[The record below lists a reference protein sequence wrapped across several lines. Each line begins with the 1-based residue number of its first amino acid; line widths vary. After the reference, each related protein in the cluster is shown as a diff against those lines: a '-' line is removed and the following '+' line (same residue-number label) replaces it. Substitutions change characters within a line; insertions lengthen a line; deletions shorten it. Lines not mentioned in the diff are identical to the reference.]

1 MSMSSDCS
9 GPNLAAPSTPA
20 PVGTSA
26 HPVVSPG
33 PSSDAWLDA
42 TYVAALAGVD
52 LPGLTV
58 VEEAF
63 NPPTVTYAPCRCGVL
78 LGEECDCREFAADAA
93 DVFKRP
99 LFLDLRAVR
108 AAS

>member
-1 MSMSSDCS
+1 MSTDFNGSSEV
-9 GPNLAAPSTPA
+9 APSRPPCDGTSVTPA
-20 PVGTSA
+20 VLA
-26 HPVVSPG
+26 D
-33 PSSDAWLDA
+33 PSSDAWHDA

-52 LPGLTV
+52 LPGLAV

-78 LGEECDCREFAADAA
+78 LGEECDCQAFAAEAA